1 MIRFIML
8 LSRIVLNVFT
18 TRNRTL
24 FLRNYCILL
33 KIMLLVF
40 FLENEIFINK
50 ILLTLIF
57 Y

>member
-1 MIRFIML
+1 ML
-8 LSRIVLNVFT
+8 LSRVVLNVFT
-18 TRNRTL
+18 TRNRKL

-33 KIMLLVF
+33 KIMLLVY
-40 FLENEIFINK
+40 FLENEISINK